1 MKNITIM
8 MVAAVAIAGVL
19 AGCSS
24 IDKPVGDET
33 YRPANYDA
41 AFAQGE
47 ASYTTSVFS
56 ILERQRRADTYKKIF
71 TFCTGKFQTLGESN
85 DGEKVHIRFAC
96 LPKQTSQ
103 TQQSPYSL
111 QPATTSPSPS
121 LY

>member
-1 MKNITIM
+1 MKKNIKIM
-8 MVAAVAIAGVL
+8 MVAAVGVMGVL

-24 IDKPVGDET
+24 IDKPVGAET

-41 AFAQGE
+41 SFAQGE

-71 TFCTGKFQTLGESN
+71 EFCSGKFQTLGESD
-85 DGEKVHIRFAC
+85 DGEKMHIRFAC
-96 LPKQTSQ
+96 LPKETVQ
-103 TQQSPYSL
+103 TQSSYSI
-111 QPATTSPSPS
+111 QQKSPS

>member
-8 MVAAVAIAGVL
+8 WVAAAVAAGLL

-24 IDKPVGDET
+24 IDKPVGDAT
-33 YRPANYDA
+33 YRPANFDQS
-41 AFAQGE
+41 FTQGE

-71 TFCTGKFQTLGESN
+71 DFCSGKFQTLGESN

-96 LPKQTSQ
+96 LPKNIAQT
-103 TQQSPYSL
+103 QSPYSM
-111 QPATTSPSPS
+111 QQKSPS

>member
-1 MKNITIM
+1 MKNITTM
-8 MVAAVAIAGVL
+8 WVTAALVAGVL

-24 IDKPVGDET
+24 IDKPVGDAN
-33 YRPANYDA
+33 YRPANFDPS
-41 AFAQGE
+41 FLQGE

-71 TFCTGKFQTLGESN
+71 DFCTGKFQTMGESN
-85 DGEKVHIRFAC
+85 DGETVHIRFTC

-103 TQQSPYSL
+103 TQNPYSA
-111 QPATTSPSPS
+111 QMASPL